1 MHEHGVHCTVT
12 RSHEYIDDRHHIH
25 CSQRKLCQIWSTC
38 IEWVLFGPTT
48 TQYYIMTSI
57 CDTTR
62 LWCTMQRGKEHNKR
76 WPKPIYKAIIQ
87 ALGWNSINLQ
97 LSLRTNKKLLFCY
110 VHFQI
115 NYRLFVL
122 IIRIKHG
129 RLCRKFDEIRSF
141 VALWLVVLLIF
152 ITKIRTSLFFF
163 SFPYAL
169 HITRWKANGKRKA
182 KKQTRFSFKNQLK
195 YGNNDSHN
203 NEMMD

>member
-1 MHEHGVHCTVT
+1 MTATIFIVHNESFAKIWATCT
-12 RSHEYIDDRHHIH
+12 
-25 CSQRKLCQIWSTC
+25 
-38 IEWVLFGPTT
+38 EWVLFGPTT

-57 CDTTR
+57 CDTKR

-76 WPKPIYKAIIQ
+76 WPKPIYKVIIQ

-129 RLCRKFDEIRSF
+129 RLCRKFDKIRSF

-152 ITKIRTSLFFF
+152 ITRIRTSMLFFL
-163 SFPYAL
+163 FP
-169 HITRWKANGKRKA
+169 IC
-182 KKQTRFSFKNQLK
+182 S
-195 YGNNDSHN
+195 SHN
-203 NEMMD
+203 KMKSKWQTKSKKTNEVLVQKSTQILEQW